1 MSQNTANLMFYAMKN
16 TAISNHSKI
25 ESIDRLTQNMT
36 ASDSMGL
43 LNICQKVDEL
53 KFNVLEMMDRN
64 MDDFEGDESG
74 VDISKATSEEEM
86 KNCIYD
92 NIRYLNNILENYEEY
107 TNDRYSNLMRI
118 KTKILEEKDKLKLQV
133 DDLGDEV
140 NKKTTLIGKL

>member
-1 MSQNTANLMFYAMKN
+1 MFYAMKN

-53 KFNVLEMMDRN
+53 KFNVLEMMERN
-64 MDDFEGDESG
+64 IDDFEGDESG

>member
-1 MSQNTANLMFYAMKN
+1 MFYAMKN